1 MLIALKILDNELNR
15 FLLTFIAYN
24 QLKSHNWKRFF
35 MLIILTYFY
44 ARSSRKEEG
53 IKAFILKKKILFS
66 KNFFL
71 KCKNFEQINC
81 GNNN

>member
-1 MLIALKILDNELNR
+1 MEL
-15 FLLTFIAYN
+15 TIT
-24 QLKSHNWKRFF
+24 
-35 MLIILTYFY
+35 ITILTYFY
-44 ARSSRKEEG
+44 ARSSRKEED